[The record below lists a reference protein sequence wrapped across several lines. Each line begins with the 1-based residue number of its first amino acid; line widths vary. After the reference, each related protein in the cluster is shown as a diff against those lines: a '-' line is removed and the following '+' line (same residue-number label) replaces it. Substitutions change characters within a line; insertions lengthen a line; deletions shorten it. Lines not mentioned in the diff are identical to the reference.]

1 MRDRTPS
8 ETKALIPMK
17 KPYTSPRIQIIT
29 MEASQ
34 LLANSNEKPSSFEL
48 KREVDKNEEY
58 SRKKS
63 IWD

>member
-1 MRDRTPS
+1 
-8 ETKALIPMK
+8 MK

-58 SRKKS
+58 SRKKT